1 MGGLKVLNVEFKD
14 LINIYEKEIRVNTK
28 NKKKIYRFERFKME
42 NMTNIYNMLSNEANY
57 KMKYNIFMINN
68 PKYRI
73 VMSLNIKDKI
83 INHYIT
89 RFILIPKLDKFLD
102 MRNVATRKNMGKD
115 FGIKLLKKYLEHY
128 KTKKE
133 CYVLKMDISKYFYSI
148 DHNKLKAL
156 IKNQLEENE
165 YKIVC
170 DTIDSTNETYI
181 NEKINVL
188 KNKELEKIKVRRREV
203 EDIPLYNYGKGLPI
217 GNMSSQ
223 FLSIFYLNAL
233 DHKIIHDYKLKHY
246 IRYMDDIVIL
256 SDNKS
261 YLKDIRDKIIK
272 ELKEEY
278 LLDVNK
284 NKTMIVNVKDG
295 FNFCGYRFRIIDRK
309 TVVNICSS
317 TKQRIKKRVKEIKY
331 LYQNEKINFQ
341 TAFSSIN
348 TYYYSFKYG
357 SKRKIQ
363 RIVDKY
369 FFG

>member
-1 MGGLKVLNVEFKD
+1 MGGLKVLNVEFRD
-14 LINIYEKEIRVNTK
+14 LVNIYEKEIRVNTK

-42 NMTNIYNMLSNEANY
+42 NLTSIYNMLSDEKEY
-57 KMKYNIFMINN
+57 RMKYNIFMINS

-83 INHYIT
+83 INHYVT
-89 RFILIPKLDKFLD
+89 RFILISKLEKFLD

-115 FGIKLLKKYLEHY
+115 FGIKLLKKYLEHF
-128 KTKKE
+128 KMKNE

-148 DHNKLKAL
+148 DHNKLKGM
-156 IKNQLEENE
+156 IKEYLEDNE
-165 YKIVC
+165 YELIC
-170 DTIDSTNETYI
+170 DIIDSTNETYV
-181 NEKINVL
+181 NEKIKIL
-188 KNKELEKIKVRRREV
+188 KSKELDRIKIRREEV
-203 EDIPLYNYGKGLPI
+203 EKIPLYNYGKGLPI

-233 DHKIIHDYKLKHY
+233 DHKIVHDYRLKYY
-246 IRYMDDIVIL
+246 IRYMDDIIIL
-256 SDNKS
+256 SDDRT
-261 YLKDIRDKIIK
+261 YLKEIREKIIK

-284 NKTMIVNVKDG
+284 NKTLIINVKDG

-309 TVVNICSS
+309 TVINICSS
-317 TKQRIKKRVKEIKY
+317 TKQRIKKRMKEVRH
-331 LYQNEKINFQ
+331 LYQNGKIDLH
-341 TAFSSIN
+341 TAFSSFN

-357 SKRKIQ
+357 SIRKIQ
-363 RIVDKY
+363 RIVNKY